1 MDYLQFKNEV
11 LQLIY
16 ESLPSYAYFDESN
29 LQADLEDGYW
39 HDFSEEEIKKI
50 LIYFSQN
57 YLDINLTE
65 NKIENEDW
73 DCTDILITLL
83 LEYF

>member
-11 LQLIY
+11 LNLIY
-16 ESLPSYAYFDESN
+16 GSLPSYAYFDESN

-39 HDFSEEEIKKI
+39 HDFSEEETKKI

-57 YLDINLTE
+57 YLDTNLTE
-65 NKIENEDW
+65 EKIDNEDW

-83 LEYF
+83 LDYF

>member
-1 MDYLQFKNEV
+1 MNYLQFKNEV
-11 LQLIY
+11 LNLIY
-16 ESLPSYAYFDESN
+16 GSLPSYAYFDESN

-39 HDFSEEEIKKI
+39 HDFSEEEMKKI

-57 YLDINLTE
+57 YLDTNLTE
-65 NKIENEDW
+65 EKIDNEDW

-83 LEYF
+83 LDYF

>member
-11 LQLIY
+11 LNLIY
-16 ESLPSYAYFDESN
+16 GSLPSYAYFDESN

-39 HDFSEEEIKKI
+39 HDFSEEEMKKI

-57 YLDINLTE
+57 YLDTNLTE
-65 NKIENEDW
+65 EKIDNEDW

-83 LEYF
+83 LDYF